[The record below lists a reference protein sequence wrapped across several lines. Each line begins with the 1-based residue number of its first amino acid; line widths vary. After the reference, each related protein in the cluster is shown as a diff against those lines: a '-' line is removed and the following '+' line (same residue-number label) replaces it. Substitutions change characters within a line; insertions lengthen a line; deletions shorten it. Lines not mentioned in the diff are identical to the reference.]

1 MHTEL
6 IPVQRARKER
16 FAGMAN
22 ALFYERFINT
32 GKLKTKLIGARRYT
46 TDVWVREC
54 ITAVAEQNDDKAD
67 GNGAGA

>member
-22 ALFYERFINT
+22 ALFYQRFINP
-32 GKLKTKLIGARRYT
+32 GRLKTKLIGARRYT
-46 TDVWVREC
+46 TDQWVREC
-54 ITAVAEQNDDKAD
+54 ISAIAAEDESSEA
-67 GNGAGA
+67 A